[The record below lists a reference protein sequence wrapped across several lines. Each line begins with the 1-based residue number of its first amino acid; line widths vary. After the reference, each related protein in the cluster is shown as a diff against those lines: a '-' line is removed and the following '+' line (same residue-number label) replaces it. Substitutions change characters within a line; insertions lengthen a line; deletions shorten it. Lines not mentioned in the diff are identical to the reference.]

1 MLRKGEQRSP
11 TDVCHVYGINVRRY
25 VKAAGAQ
32 CAPLCSQQNF

>member
-11 TDVCHVYGINVRRY
+11 TEVCHVHDINVRCY

-32 CAPLCSQQNF
+32 CAPLCSHQNF

>member
-11 TDVCHVYGINVRRY
+11 TDVCHVHDINVRCY
-25 VKAAGAQ
+25 VKAADAQ